1 MSTPKRTLLLFWGV
15 AAAVAGCAF
24 EARRDGSTGHPL
36 PASPRA
42 PRELS
47 LKHYTVNLF
56 GEYRV
61 AHAYLDGVNISVCY
75 SGAEPSDVR
84 FEMVTYTSGKA
95 NTPSPPV
102 PGYFLNRRDRAN
114 PPPYPGV
121 TAAFQI
127 LGTKHRNAYFG
138 YDFMTFGKFCGD
150 WTAGGAVTL
159 GIRDRRAESIE
170 HLILD
175 KETWTRD
182 YNARKIAEGTHFR
195 AFLEPT
201 EYVVRNGNR
210 WVHLRERSPTVPGM
224 DENDTWLLPVGDSN
238 YYFYLAFG
246 HMYGARID
254 QNVEY
259 MKVQSLVDRIIDSF
273 VVEKLEAEK

>member
-1 MSTPKRTLLLFWGV
+1 MNFSKRILLLSWV
-15 AAAVAGCAF
+15 LTTAVSGCTIKSPQ
-24 EARRDGSTGHPL
+24 ARIDQPL

-42 PRELS
+42 PRELT
-47 LKHYTVNLF
+47 LKYYKLNLF
-56 GEYRV
+56 EEYRV
-61 AHAYLDGVNISVCY
+61 SHAYLDGVNISACY
-75 SGAEPSDVR
+75 NGAEPSDVQFTTVR
-84 FEMVTYTSGKA
+84 YTSGA
-95 NTPSPPV
+95 TNTPSLPV
-102 PGYFLNRRDRAN
+102 PGYILNRRDYQ
-114 PPPYPGV
+114 PPHPGRS
-121 TAAFQI
+121 AAFQL

-138 YDFMTFGKFCGD
+138 YDFMTFEKFCGD

-224 DENDTWLLPVGDSN
+224 DENDTWLLPVGNSN

-246 HMYGARID
+246 HMYQARIN
-254 QNVEY
+254 QNAEY
-259 MKVQSLVDRIIDSF
+259 VKVQNLVDRIIDSF

>member
-1 MSTPKRTLLLFWGV
+1 MSILKCIALISWGL
-15 AAAVAGCAF
+15 ASAISGCAF
-24 EARRDGSTGHPL
+24 ESRREAHTDQSL
-36 PASPRA
+36 PDSPRA

-47 LKHYTVNLF
+47 LKYYKIKLF
-56 GEYRV
+56 GQYRV
-61 AHAYLDGVNISVCY
+61 SHAYLDGVNISACY

-84 FEMVTYTSGKA
+84 FEMVTYTSGEA
-95 NTPSPPV
+95 NTPNPPV
-102 PGYFLNRRDRAN
+102 PGYILNRRDY
-114 PPPYPGV
+114 PPPHPGV
-121 TAAFQI
+121 TAAFQL
-127 LGTKHRNAYFG
+127 LGTKRRNAYFG

-170 HLILD
+170 HLILA

-182 YNARKIAEGTHFR
+182 YNERKIAEGTHFR

-224 DENDTWLLPVGDSN
+224 DENDVWLLPVGDSN

-246 HMYGARID
+246 HMYGARIA
-254 QNVEY
+254 QNAEY
-259 MKVQSLVDRIIDSF
+259 VKVQNLVDRIIDSF
-273 VVEKLEAEK
+273 VVEKLEAGK

>member
-1 MSTPKRTLLLFWGV
+1 MSSRKWRWLLSCSL
-15 AAAVAGCAF
+15 AATVSACTVKSPQ
-24 EARRDGSTGHPL
+24 ARIDEPL
-36 PASPRA
+36 PSSPRA
-42 PRELS
+42 PRELT
-47 LKHYTVNLF
+47 LKYYTLNLF

-61 AHAYLDGVNISVCY
+61 SHAYLDGVNISACY
-75 SGAEPSDVR
+75 SGAEPGDVR
-84 FEMVTYTSGKA
+84 FEMVTYTSGEA
-95 NTPSPPV
+95 RTPNPPV
-102 PGYFLNRRDRAN
+102 PGYILNRRDYQ
-114 PPPYPGV
+114 PPHPGV
-121 TAAFQI
+121 SAEFQI

-138 YDFMTFGKFCGD
+138 YDFMRFRKFCGD

-182 YNARKIAEGTHFR
+182 YNAEKIAEGTHFR
-195 AFLEPT
+195 AFLDPT

-224 DENDTWLLPVGDSN
+224 DEHDVWLLPVGDSN

-246 HMYGARID
+246 HMYGARIA
-254 QNVEY
+254 QNAEY
-259 MKVQSLVDRIIDSF
+259 VKVQNLVDRIIDSF

>member
-1 MSTPKRTLLLFWGV
+1 MSILKCIALLSWGL
-15 AAAVAGCAF
+15 AAAISGCTF
-24 EARRDGSTGHPL
+24 ESRRDAHTEQSL
-36 PASPRA
+36 PDSPRA
-42 PRELS
+42 PRDLTLKYYTLS
-47 LKHYTVNLF
+47 LF
-56 GEYRV
+56 EEYRV
-61 AHAYLDGVNISVCY
+61 SHAYLDGVNISVCY
-75 SGAEPSDVR
+75 NGAEPSNVR
-84 FEMVTYTSGKA
+84 FTTVRYTSGAA
-95 NTPSPPV
+95 NTPRLPV
-102 PGYFLNRRDRAN
+102 PGYILNRRDYQ
-114 PPPYPGV
+114 PPHPGRS
-121 TAAFQI
+121 AASQL
-127 LGTKHRNAYFG
+127 LGTKRRNAYFG
-138 YDFMTFGKFCGD
+138 YDFMTFDEFCGD

-182 YNARKIAEGTHFR
+182 YNARKIAEGSHFR

-224 DENDTWLLPVGDSN
+224 DENDTWLLPVGNSN

-246 HMYGARID
+246 HMYQARIN
-254 QNVEY
+254 QNAEY
-259 MKVQSLVDRIIDSF
+259 VKVQNLVDRIIDSF

>member
-1 MSTPKRTLLLFWGV
+1 MQKSASALFFLFSLTTFLP
-15 AAAVAGCAF
+15 GCAF
-24 EARRDGSTGHPL
+24 ETKRTGRAEQPL
-36 PASPRA
+36 PRQS

-47 LKHYTVNLF
+47 LKYYTLNLF
-56 GEYRV
+56 EEYRV
-61 AHAYLDGVNISVCY
+61 SHAYLDGVNISACY
-75 SGAEPSDVR
+75 NGAEPSDVR
-84 FEMVTYTSGKA
+84 FEMVTYTSGEAK
-95 NTPSPPV
+95 TPNPPV
-102 PGYFLNRRDRAN
+102 PGYILNRRDYH
-114 PPPYPGV
+114 PPHPGR
-121 TAAFQI
+121 TAASQM
-127 LGTKHRNAYFG
+127 LGTKRRNAYFG
-138 YDFMTFGKFCGD
+138 YDFMTFQKFCGD

-182 YNARKIAEGTHFR
+182 YNARKIAEGSHFR

-210 WVHLRERSPTVPGM
+210 WVRLRERSPTVPGM
-224 DENDTWLLPVGDSN
+224 DENDVWLLPVGDSN

-246 HMYGARID
+246 HMYQARINQD
-254 QNVEY
+254 AEY

>member
-1 MSTPKRTLLLFWGV
+1 MNFSKRILLLSWV
-15 AAAVAGCAF
+15 LTTAVSGCTIKSPQ
-24 EARRDGSTGHPL
+24 ARIDQPL
-36 PASPRA
+36 PSSPRA
-42 PRELS
+42 PRELT
-47 LKHYTVNLF
+47 LKYYTLNLF
-56 GEYRV
+56 DEYRV
-61 AHAYLDGVNISVCY
+61 AHAYLDGVNISACY
-75 SGAEPSDVR
+75 NGAEPSDVR
-84 FEMVTYTSGKA
+84 FEMVTYTSGEAK
-95 NTPSPPV
+95 TPNPPV
-102 PGYFLNRRDRAN
+102 PGYILNRRDY
-114 PPPYPGV
+114 PPPHPGV

-127 LGTKHRNAYFG
+127 LGTKRRNAYFG
-138 YDFMTFGKFCGD
+138 YDFMTFDEFCGD

-175 KETWTRD
+175 KETWTRN

-224 DENDTWLLPVGDSN
+224 DENDVWLLPVGDSN

>member
-1 MSTPKRTLLLFWGV
+1 MSSRKWRWLLSCSL
-15 AAAVAGCAF
+15 AATVSACTVKSPQ
-24 EARRDGSTGHPL
+24 ARIDEPL
-36 PASPRA
+36 PSSPRA
-42 PRELS
+42 PRELT
-47 LKHYTVNLF
+47 LKYYTLNLF

-61 AHAYLDGVNISVCY
+61 SHAYLDGVNISACY
-75 SGAEPSDVR
+75 NGAEPGDVR
-84 FEMVTYTSGKA
+84 FTTVRYTSGAA
-95 NTPSPPV
+95 NTPRLPV
-102 PGYFLNRRDRAN
+102 PGYILNRRDYQ
-114 PPPYPGV
+114 PPHPGRS
-121 TAAFQI
+121 AASQL

-138 YDFMTFGKFCGD
+138 YDFMTFDEFCGD

-182 YNARKIAEGTHFR
+182 YNAEKIAEGTHFR
-195 AFLEPT
+195 AFLDPT

-224 DENDTWLLPVGDSN
+224 DEHDVWLLPVGDSN

-246 HMYGARID
+246 HMYGARIA
-254 QNVEY
+254 QNAEY
-259 MKVQSLVDRIIDSF
+259 VKVQNLVDRIIDSF